1 MSVIEILQSRRAIRN
16 YQPSKIERDKIEY
29 LLHAA
34 TLAPNDRMRE
44 PWGFYIIQGEKKL
57 QFEELALDYLKER
70 FPAKPNLIE
79 SSLRVV
85 KNTPVIIA
93 VTADMVIGDEEASA
107 DNEYATCCAIH
118 SMWLA
123 AEELG
128 LGFVWRTR
136 GVGLV
141 RDNRL
146 RQFLSLPDHK
156 KVIGSVFIGYPA
168 EGDAGKR
175 NEKKRTSYSEKTSWL
190 S

>member
-1 MSVIEILQSRRAIRN
+1 MSVMDILQRRRAIRN
-16 YQPSKIERDKIEY
+16 YQSASIEREKIEQ

-44 PWGFYIIQGEKKL
+44 PWNFYVIQGEKKN
-57 QFEELALDYLKER
+57 QYEELALDYLIQR
-70 FPAKPNLIE
+70 FPTKPNLVE
-79 SSLRVV
+79 SSIQVV
-85 KNTPVIIA
+85 KNTPVIIIVA
-93 VTADMVIGDEEASA
+93 ADMVDGNEEAST

-141 RDNRL
+141 RDERL
-146 RQFLSLPDHK
+146 RQFIRLPQDK
-156 KVIGSVFIGYPA
+156 KVVGSVFLGYPSQG
-168 EGDAGKR
+168 EV
-175 NEKKRTSYSEKTSWL
+175 EKLKEKSRTSYIEKTTWL

>member
-1 MSVIEILQSRRAIRN
+1 MSIFNILESRRAIRN
-16 YQPSKIERDKIEY
+16 YQSAAIEREKIER

-44 PWGFYIIQGEKKL
+44 PWSFYVIQGDKKAEY
-57 QFEELALDYLKER
+57 EEIALHYLKER
-70 FPAKPNLIE
+70 FPSKPHLIE

-93 VTADMVIGDEEASA
+93 VAADLVHGDEEASA

-146 RQFLSLPDHK
+146 RQFLSLPDDK
-156 KVIGSVFIGYPA
+156 KVIGSVFIGYP
-168 EGDAGKR
+168 EENDAGKQK
-175 NEKKRTSYSEKTSWL
+175 EKSRTSYREKTQWL